1 MVVSVSIVTHQK
13 INILRSI
20 KVNMKHSIQNLCF
33 LLLLLLASCFS
44 PPKQSL
50 NAPPPL
56 PSSGG
61 IISIYLNVDQPI
73 QQEKI
78 SINQLELCSDS
89 VWYPFKITENNQA
102 TKPVRQK
109 LIAIDSVPIGIISK
123 IRFKVEIVDHEGKK
137 VVSQHSELTLT
148 EPVDVQKKG
157 SYCLFLHG
165 QLHLA
170 QPNTPIQNWLT
181 VSPQRAPLT
190 DELLYIL
197 CPEINS
203 IYLAR
208 MDQFRVIAAY
218 AVEGEVVEM
227 KLDATK
233 QLLYL
238 LDKKNL
244 LIQRF
249 DTTTQLMTDRI
260 PIPLT
265 ESPQGLAISTNGDTL
280 FVTDPNNR
288 QVLSINTYN
297 GTLTNSVIVGYDPTR
312 PHFFTHNG
320 TDYLALLS
328 KADQQLIVL
337 NSSDLTSIYSVAAG
351 QSPQDTIYADQTLLV
366 SDAFNHQIL
375 QYEPETGQLITKI
388 STNGSPHRF
397 TVDPLNQNILVTL
410 QDQNAVTF
418 LPFGQQMT
426 VRKAACGANPG
437 DLQISNNRQ
446 LLFVANQTENQIT
459 VLDLLSQQQ
468 ISTLTIGATPTV
480 LVIQEP

>member
-1 MVVSVSIVTHQK
+1 MVACVSTAIHQK
-13 INILRSI
+13 INTLRSI
-20 KVNMKHSIQNLCF
+20 KVNMKHSIKNLCY
-33 LLLLLLASCFS
+33 LLLLLLTGCTAAH
-44 PPKQSL
+44 KQSL
-50 NAPPPL
+50 KPPHLL
-56 PSSGG
+56 PSTGG
-61 IISIYLNVDQPI
+61 IVSIYLNVDQPI
-73 QQEKI
+73 QQDHI
-78 SINQLELCSDS
+78 TFDQLELCSDS
-89 VWYPFKITENNQA
+89 VWYPLTSIENIRSTNVI
-102 TKPVRQK
+102 KQK
-109 LIAIDSVPIGIISK
+109 LIAVDSVPTGIISK
-123 IRFKVEIVDHEGKK
+123 IRFRVEITDQEGNKE
-137 VVSQHSELTLT
+137 VSQHSELSLT
-148 EPVDVQKKG
+148 EPFELHNG
-157 SYCLFLHG
+157 SSQCLFLHG

-170 QPNTPIQNWLT
+170 RPNTPIQTWLT
-181 VSPQRAPLT
+181 VSPQKAPLT

-197 CPEINS
+197 CPEIHS

-208 MDQFRVIAAY
+208 MDQYRIIAAY

-233 QLLYL
+233 RLLYL

-260 PIPLT
+260 PLPLT
-265 ESPQGLAISTNGDTL
+265 ESPQGLEISANGDTL

-297 GTLTNSVIVGYDPTR
+297 GTLTNSVSVGYDPTR

-320 TDYLALLS
+320 TDYLAILS

-337 NSSDLTSIYSVAAG
+337 DTEDLAPLYSVAAG
-351 QSPQDTIYADQTLLV
+351 QSPQDIIYADQSLFV
-366 SDAFNHQIL
+366 ADEFNRQIL
-375 QYEPETGQLITKI
+375 LFEPETGQIRAKI
-388 STNGSPHRF
+388 STNGSPQRF
-397 TVDPLNQNILVTL
+397 AVDPLNQNILITL
-410 QDQNAVTF
+410 QDQHAVTF

-426 VRKAACGANPG
+426 VRKAPCGASPG
-437 DLQISNNRQ
+437 DLKISNNRQ
-446 LLFVANQTENQIT
+446 LLFVANQTENQII